1 MTSSV
6 NRQTPI
12 DRWQKRAIVA
22 GVVGVIVCAIAAALD
37 LEMFY
42 RAYLIGFLFWWTAAI
57 GCLGLVMLH
66 HLVGGTWGRATRPIF
81 ESGAE
86 TMLLVAVL
94 FVPVGLGVAY
104 LYPWARPEEVAADP
118 LLQMK
123 SQYLNVPFMLGRA
136 AAFFIVWLV
145 LAVAVIRMA
154 ARARRLEKSARRRRV
169 PRLSAGGLVLLVLT
183 ASFAAIDWAM
193 SLDPHWYST
202 IYGILVA
209 IGGAV
214 AALSLA
220 ILSITAFAPQA
231 VRDAETFGQV
241 LHDLGNLLLAFL
253 MLWTYF
259 GFSQFLIIYSGNIP
273 EEAIFYV
280 HRLEHGWQW
289 LALAIVVLAFATPF
303 AMLLSRDNKRDPAR
317 LAGIAALVFVMQWV
331 HLIWLIGPSLH
342 HEGMIVPWAE
352 AGIFVGVGG
361 FWLAVAMSRLR
372 KRIAAGEGEL
382 LLNEPIAGVGVEHG

>member
-1 MTSSV
+1 
-6 NRQTPI
+6 
-12 DRWQKRAIVA
+12 
-22 GVVGVIVCAIAAALD
+22 
-37 LEMFY
+37 
-42 RAYLIGFLFWWTAAI
+42 
-57 GCLGLVMLH
+57 MLH

-81 ESGAE
+81 EAGAE

-118 LLQMK
+118 LLQEK
-123 SQYLNVPFMLGRA
+123 AAYLNVPFMLARA
-136 AAFFIVWLV
+136 AGFFVVWLV
-145 LAVAVIRMA
+145 LAVAVIRMG
-154 ARARRLEKSARRRRV
+154 ARARRLGKSARRRV

-220 ILSITAFAPQA
+220 IITIAAFAPEA
-231 VRDAETFGQV
+231 VRKSEPFGQV

-280 HRLEHGWQW
+280 HRLEDGWQW
-289 LALAIVVLAFATPF
+289 LALVIVVLAFATPF

-317 LAGIAALVFVMQWV
+317 LAGVAALVFVMQWV

-342 HEGMIVPWAE
+342 HEGLIVPWAE
-352 AGIFVGVGG
+352 AAIFVGVGG

-372 KRIAAGEGEL
+372 KRIAAGEGEM
-382 LLNEPIAGVGVEHG
+382 LLNEPAASVGVEHG